1 MASEIKVDTISE
13 KTSANGVAIDGLTIK
28 DSAITGG
35 TVNQPA
41 FMAYLDTNQT
51 VANNT
56 ETKVQCEVEVL
67 DVGGTYDNSSNY
79 RWTPGVAGKYVIG
92 WNVYADDIGD
102 NKYLYGT
109 VAKNGTTGTKAF
121 GQSIVQ
127 AGSASIAS
135 MTTGTI
141 IMDLDDDDYVELFC
155 KQDSGSGKNI
165 KYGYAGTTH
174 FYGYR
179 ITA

>member
-1 MASEIKVDTISE
+1 MALTKINSRS
-13 KTSANGVAIDGLTIK
+13 GL
-28 DSAITGG
+28 S
-35 TVNQPA
+35 VNEPA

-51 VANNT
+51 IANNT
-56 ETKVQCEVEVL
+56 QTKVQCEVEVL
-67 DVGGTYDNSSNY
+67 DTAGTYDNSSNY

-102 NKYLYGT
+102 NKYLYGAI
-109 VAKNGTTGTKAF
+109 AKNGTAGTKSF
-121 GQSIVQ
+121 GNSIVQ
-127 AGSASIAS
+127 AGSAAIAS
-135 MTTGTI
+135 QTSGEI
-141 IMDLDDDDYVELFC
+141 IMDLDADDYVELFC

-179 ITA
+179 ITT